1 MRKSAQAFQRRNKTN
16 RSPHSFIGIIKRIL
30 LPGKTLSKPVAFVA
44 KLSHAERAVM
54 P

>member
-16 RSPHSFIGIIKRIL
+16 RSPHSFIGIKRIL
-30 LPGKTLSKPVAFVA
+30 LPGKSLSKPVAFVA